1 MYISVY
7 NPFTIT
13 MIKFEPQNGMSIIND
28 EASCLEFGNVHKNET
43 VSRLELFTSFTQ
55 RDSSLS
61 LSKLWDPF
69 NKTSVPL

>member
-1 MYISVY
+1 
-7 NPFTIT
+7 
-13 MIKFEPQNGMSIIND
+13 MIKFEPQNGMSITND

-61 LSKLWDPF
+61 LSKL
-69 NKTSVPL
+69 